1 MLQFQNRALKTD
13 CYCQMVRPGFEPSV
27 KFHQTETFEGRSTVW
42 ATAPRQTF
50 LYSDRTNLLKANRN
64 HNGWRKLTTLTR
76 WCGCI
81 IVVVAAERKK
91 RSASLTWRQLTNLKP
106 QLIAALEKM
115 FATGAWR
122 GLQCCTA
129 PALLWFRQ
137 SPRASVHA
145 TTFANQ
151 RCFFFF
157 CHRHRHSLEVTK

>member
-1 MLQFQNRALKTD
+1 MD
-13 CYCQMVRPGFEPSV
+13 
-27 KFHQTETFEGRSTVW
+27 ETFEDIWRHFPTRLCVSVFYYSTQ
-42 ATAPRQTF
+42 RIFFCIFLFSSF

-151 RCFFFF
+151 PMLLLLLP
-157 CHRHRHSLEVTK
+157 SAQTQPWSN